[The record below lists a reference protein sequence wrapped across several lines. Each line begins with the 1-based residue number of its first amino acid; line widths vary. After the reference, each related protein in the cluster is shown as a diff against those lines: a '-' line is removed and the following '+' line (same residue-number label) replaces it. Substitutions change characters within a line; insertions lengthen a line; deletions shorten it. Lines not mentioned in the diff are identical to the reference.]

1 MKKQYKVRSRIWI
14 DGKEGTFLGNGR
26 IQLLELIYESGS
38 INDAAKELKMSYR
51 KAWSLLDSMNK
62 EAPEPYILKSKGGSG
77 GGGTNITEAGIK
89 AIKMFKILD
98 KKCQDYLRKEVDKIS
113 F

>member
-1 MKKQYKVRSRIWI
+1 MANYKIRNRIWI
-14 DGKEGTFLGNGR
+14 DGNNGTFLGNGR
-26 IQLLELIYESGS
+26 IQLLKKIDEKGS

-62 EAPEPYILKSKGGSG
+62 EAPKPYILKSTGGQG
-77 GGGTNITEAGIK
+77 GGGTEVTEAGK
-89 AIKMFKILD
+89 NAIAAFD
-98 KKCQDYLRKEVDKIS
+98 KLNDKCQSFLENELKNLR